1 MNILLIGGAG
11 VLIDDLILKFRK
23 EGHRVFL
30 LTGEKYKQ
38 TKYERVFEKYN
49 FTYDCEELSEIM
61 ESVNPDVTIFMGA
74 FDTNFRW
81 KEVERETA
89 RYTSSLIS
97 LLVAYAKI
105 AKGRFIVLSSDE
117 VFDGNYDLPVTEDVA
132 VQAKN
137 PKAVMLAQAEQVCD
151 NFRKGWNL
159 DVMVLR
165 LDHMYTIPRES
176 SDVHDF
182 CSDMCLRALQ
192 DGVIRVNGGHR
203 FSLLN
208 ERDAVEFIYQTA
220 KKKTHKYS
228 LYHLS
233 SGESVTELE
242 VAQMIQKYMDDS
254 ISIVNN
260 SEKEYKCI
268 LDGRRFEEEYG
279 ISTFGSLEDTIRKIT
294 AYMKKNREAFAYN
307 EKIRLPW
314 WKRLWHKWQWL
325 LKALIPFA
333 ENVICFIPFFMINN
347 RVTDSA
353 YFSSLDP
360 YLLYVLLFAIVYGQ
374 QQATFSAIL
383 SVAGYLFRQ
392 MYNRTGFAVIIDY
405 NTYVWMA
412 QLFILGLVVG
422 YMRDQIRSI
431 RMESAELEEHLSRQ
445 IRGIKDIN
453 GSNVRVKDV
462 LEQQVINQKDSIGK
476 IYNITSK
483 LDQYMSEEVLFY
495 AVEMLTEL
503 LNTRDVAI
511 YNVVN
516 GDYARM
522 FSAASEKARS
532 LGNSIRY
539 REMGS
544 MYESLK
550 EHKVYI
556 NKTMDQAYPFMANAI
571 YENDEMKMIIMIWG
585 LTWDRMT
592 LGQANFLSVVS
603 YLIQNAVLR
612 ANRYMNA
619 LEEKRYMEDTGIL
632 EPEAFSSLVKAYVR
646 AQNRDLAECTLLKI
660 QTAEDDYSHAAQILG
675 KKLRNSDYLGV
686 LPDGG
691 LYILLANTKKEE
703 ALIVGSRLEELGY
716 QNEIV
721 ENIDV

>member
-279 ISTFGSLEDTIRKIT
+279 ISTFGSLDDTIRKIT

-556 NKTMDQAYPFMANAI
+556 NKTMDQAYPLMANAI

>member
-30 LTGEKYKQ
+30 LTGDKYKQ
-38 TKYERVFEKYN
+38 TAYERVFEKYN
-49 FTYDCEELSEIM
+49 FAYDSEELGEIM
-61 ESVNPDVTIFMGA
+61 ESVNPDVTIFLGA
-74 FDTNFRW
+74 FDSNFDW
-81 KEVERETA
+81 KEIERETV
-89 RYTSSLIS
+89 RYISSLTNI
-97 LLVAYAKI
+97 LAAYTRV
-105 AKGRFIVLSSDE
+105 AKGKFIVLSSDE
-117 VFDGNYDLPVTEDVA
+117 VFDGDYDLPITEDTPVRA
-132 VQAKN
+132 QN
-137 PKAVMLAQAEQVCD
+137 PKAAMLAQAEQISD

-159 DVMVLR
+159 DIMILR
-165 LDHMYTIPRES
+165 LDHMYAVPRECGE
-176 SDVHDF
+176 VLDF
-182 CSDMCLRALQ
+182 CSDMCLEALQ
-192 DGVIRVNGGHR
+192 EGVIRVNGGNT
-203 FSLLN
+203 FSPLN
-208 ERDAVEFIYQTA
+208 ERDAVEFIYQAA
-220 KKKTHKYS
+220 KKSNHRYS
-228 LYHLS
+228 LYHVS
-233 SGESVTELE
+233 SGEIVTELE
-242 VAQMIQKYMDDS
+242 AAGLVQKYMDDS

-260 SEKEYKCI
+260 SEKECKCI
-268 LDGRRFEEEYG
+268 LDGGRFEAEFG
-279 ISTFGSLEDTIRKIT
+279 IHAFCNLEDTIQKIT

-307 EKIRLPW
+307 EKIKLPW
-314 WKRLWHKWQWL
+314 WKRLWGKWQWL
-325 LKALIPFA
+325 VSALIPFV

-353 YFSSLDP
+353 YFTSLDP

-374 QQATFSAIL
+374 QQATFSAVL

-392 MYNRTGFAVIIDY
+392 MYHRTGFDVVIDY

-453 GSNVRVKDV
+453 GSNVRVKDI

-503 LNTRDVAI
+503 MNTRDVAI

-516 GDYARM
+516 KDYARM
-522 FSAASEKARS
+522 FSAASDKARS

-539 REMGS
+539 REMGA
-544 MYESLK
+544 MYENLS

-556 NKTMDQAYPFMANAI
+556 NKTMDHAYPLMANAI

-646 AQNRDLAECTLLKI
+646 AKTKDLAECTLLKI
-660 QTAEDDYSHAAQILG
+660 HAAETDYSNAAQILG
-675 KKLRNSDYLGV
+675 KKLRNSDYLGI

-691 LYILLANTKKEE
+691 LYILLANTRNEE
-703 ALIVGSRLEELGY
+703 ALIVGSRLEHLGY

-721 ENIDV
+721 ENINI

>member
-233 SGESVTELE
+233 SGEAVTELE

-556 NKTMDQAYPFMANAI
+556 NKTMDQAYPLMANAI

>member
-117 VFDGNYDLPVTEDVA
+117 VFDGNYDLPVTEDVV

-165 LDHMYTIPRES
+165 LDHMYAIPRES

-182 CSDMCLRALQ
+182 CSDMCLQALQ
-192 DGVIRVNGGHR
+192 EGVIRVNGGYR
-203 FSLLN
+203 FSPLN

-254 ISIVNN
+254 ISIVNH

-314 WKRLWHKWQWL
+314 WERLWHKWQWL
-325 LKALIPFA
+325 LKALIPFG

-556 NKTMDQAYPFMANAI
+556 NKTMEQAYPLMANAI
-571 YENDEMKMIIMIWG
+571 YENDEMKMIVMIWG

-675 KKLRNSDYLGV
+675 EKLRNSDYLGV

>member
-165 LDHMYTIPRES
+165 LDHMYVVPRES

-192 DGVIRVNGGHR
+192 DGVIRVNGGHH
-203 FSLLN
+203 FSPLN

-325 LKALIPFA
+325 VKALIPFA

-539 REMGS
+539 REMGP

-556 NKTMDQAYPFMANAI
+556 NKTMDQAYPLMANAI

-646 AQNRDLAECTLLKI
+646 AKNRDLAECTLLKI
-660 QTAEDDYSHAAQILG
+660 KTAEDDYSNAAQILG